1 MPSLRARRRSHDET
15 AAMSSRNTMVVSA
28 GSNIIL
34 ARNEYPFR
42 LRRGQSLA
50 FNEPQQRRSDNRAL
64 LFSLIEGQD
73 LVCVALDVPGIVLLE
88 AEKMEVSDLPDDL
101 RLEASKY
108 ASSVIGTDQAVS
120 KLAAIDRETRGHDL
134 ARERHFPPVASIH
147 RNVHDAIIVGR

>member
-50 FNEPQQRRSDNRAL
+50 FNEPQQRRSDNLAL

-88 AEKMEVSDLPDDL
+88 AEKIEVSDLPDDL

-120 KLAAIDRETRGHDL
+120 SLLPSTARPAAMISRASVIFHPL
-134 ARERHFPPVASIH
+134 PASI
-147 RNVHDAIIVGR
+147 GTYTTPS